1 MDLRKPEYFYII
13 LIEISKSFEK
23 ENGQFQGKC
32 CEIKTLWYE
41 KISNTPHIIM
51 FFLNHVFFWCC
62 VPLDGG
68 FMKKKKIY
76 EDFAQFVML
85 MDYWNVVLMKLK
97 LWIIRY
103 RFDWNHYGHTIKLSY
118 YDVTIQLMKKSR

>member
-1 MDLRKPEYFYII
+1 
-13 LIEISKSFEK
+13 
-23 ENGQFQGKC
+23 
-32 CEIKTLWYE
+32 
-41 KISNTPHIIM
+41 M
-51 FFLNHVFFWCC
+51 FFFWCC

-76 EDFAQFVML
+76 EDFAQFIML

-118 YDVTIQLMKKSR
+118 YDVTIQLMKKSRQWEWQTFREKICQLQNPQSKIPVIVSWYLQISGSRPLWLTLNC